1 MNIHYYSFEQNLPFK
16 HSRYLYFMKLLGTK
30 VCKKH
35 DLGVHNNLFGGV
47 MLSWVDELAV
57 AFVNEICHSPNMVTL
72 KMEEVLFKSPVKEN
86 NLIKF
91 YGQID
96 RIGSKSITVT
106 LEARKFNVYSHEEA
120 VVCTTRLI
128 FVRLDD
134 DGKSIPIA
142 QHVRDKHP
150 DKCD

>member
-1 MNIHYYSFEQNLPFK
+1 MNIHYYSFEQNLQIK
-16 HSRYLYFMKLLGTK
+16 HSHYLYFMKLLGTK

-150 DKCD
+150 DKCA

>member
-72 KMEEVLFKSPVKEN
+72 KMEEVLFCEGEQLDQVLRPNRPHRIQEH
-86 NLIKF
+86 
-91 YGQID
+91 YGD
-96 RIGSKSITVT
+96 FGSSEVQC
-106 LEARKFNVYSHEEA
+106 LQ
-120 VVCTTRLI
+120 
-128 FVRLDD
+128 
-134 DGKSIPIA
+134 P
-142 QHVRDKHP
+142 
-150 DKCD
+150 